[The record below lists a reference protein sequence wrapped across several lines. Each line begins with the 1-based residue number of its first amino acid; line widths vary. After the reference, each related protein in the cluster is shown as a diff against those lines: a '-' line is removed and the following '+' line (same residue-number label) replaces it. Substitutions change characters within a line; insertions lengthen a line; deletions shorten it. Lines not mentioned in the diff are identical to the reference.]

1 MDLNNIQDQLNTEF
15 AKSDTRIV
23 FWFDDKGEYEDE
35 ISELQLH
42 NAKLHILDGT
52 NWFYSKW
59 LLNESDTE
67 NRYLVYA
74 PFPKPSDAEKKIVK
88 NSLSLLK
95 NAFDGKGE
103 REQMRNYRC
112 RGTAETIKT

>member
-1 MDLNNIQDQLNTEF
+1 MDLQNIQDQLNTEF
-15 AKSDTRIV
+15 SKEEILII

-35 ISELQLH
+35 VSELQLD

-67 NRYLVYA
+67 SKYLVYA
-74 PFPKPSDAEKKIVK
+74 PFPKPSDAENPLADMYYYSVPYYTDRISQMFFKSVI
-88 NSLSLLK
+88 NSNLL
-95 NAFDGKGE
+95 
-103 REQMRNYRC
+103 
-112 RGTAETIKT
+112 